1 LRRWLAVLCALLLD
15 CDAKKPPTP
24 ATTPDAAPAT
34 DLRAWPAA
42 APEKR
47 RAILL
52 LHGAGGARIFTDTDH
67 KKYPEAFAAHG
78 YAVYMPDLGGER
90 DGLEKARG
98 ALERVVKDPG
108 VARVGVVGFSRGA
121 WVGIRLAASDPR
133 VMALV
138 EFYGFLDDAERAAI
152 ARMPPT
158 LIVHGERDRSVPVS
172 QAKALELLLRAKDV
186 DHEMKLYPDE
196 GHGFDE
202 PALGD
207 SIQRALAFLDAH
219 LHD

>member
-1 LRRWLAVLCALLLD
+1 MSRWCAVLFALLVG
-15 CDAKKPPTP
+15 CDAKKPPPPP
-24 ATTPDAAPAT
+24 ALTNDSAIEA
-34 DLRAWPAA
+34 DVRVWPAV
-42 APEKR
+42 APEKH

-78 YAVYMPDLGGER
+78 YAVYMPFFGTER
-90 DGLEKARG
+90 DGLDKARR
-98 ALERVVKDPG
+98 ALDRVVKEPG
-108 VARVGVVGFSRGA
+108 IERLGVVGFSRGA
-121 WVGIRLAASDPR
+121 WIGIRLAASDAR
-133 VMALV
+133 VAALV
-138 EFYGFLDDAERAAI
+138 EFYGFLDDAERDTI

-158 LIVHGERDRSVPVS
+158 LIVHGERDRSIPVS
-172 QAKALELLLRAKDV
+172 QAKALDALLRAKSV

-207 SIQRALAFLDAH
+207 SIQRTLAFLDAR
-219 LHD
+219 L